1 MQGTQ
6 VSLQQHI
13 PSKEVNDL
21 PNSSVST
28 TSQIQPSLLM
38 QETQVSLQQ
47 HIPSKESNDLPNSSV
62 STTSQSKPR
71 MRWTPELHEAFVEA
85 VNQLGGSE
93 SMFTSP

>member
-1 MQGTQ
+1 
-6 VSLQQHI
+6 VK
-13 PSKEVNDL
+13 KE
-21 PNSSVST
+21 ST
-28 TSQIQPSLLM
+28 TVICVKATVLLA
-38 QETQVSLQQ
+38 VL